1 MPISFDDA
9 AERYVKLVLAL
20 GLHDTDAVDAY
31 FGPSEWLEAE
41 KVVGRKLEQI
51 SEEASFLYSQLA
63 VSENAESGTR
73 EDELTQLRRRY
84 LSKQLFAAGSRALI
98 LSGHR
103 LSFDEEAQ
111 ALYDAVPPVFPE
123 KYFQEIVA
131 DLDTLLPGSG
141 PIPERA
147 EKYRLQFVIAMND
160 LDAVFQTAI
169 AECRARTKKN
179 ISLPENDSF
188 HIEYVR
194 NKSWSGYNWF
204 KGNGESL
211 IQINTDLPIFLER
224 AVDLAAHEG
233 YPGHHV
239 YNSLLENEFARR
251 RGWKEFTVYALF
263 SPQSLIA
270 EGTANFGIEVAF
282 PGNERMEYERDVLF
296 PAAHLDRSQAEQY
309 SGVQALTARLG
320 YAGNEAA
327 RNYLNGAMSRSQA
340 VEWLVAYAL
349 MSPERAEQR
358 TRFFDQY
365 RSYVINYN
373 LGQDLVRQYIE
384 TRGGAAE
391 DPAKRWEEFAKL
403 ISSPRLPSGLLSSP
417 E

>member
-1 MPISFDDA
+1 MRISV
-9 AERYVKLVLAL
+9 RPN
-20 GLHDTDAVDAY
+20 GLKKKKHGEESLTK
-31 FGPSEWLEAE
+31 FP
-41 KVVGRKLEQI
+41 RKLHFY
-51 SEEASFLYSQLA
+51 ALQLA
-63 VSENAESGTR
+63 ASEKTDSK
-73 EDELTQLRRRY
+73 EDELTQLRRQY
-84 LSKQLFAAGSRALI
+84 LSKQLSAAGSRALI
-98 LSGHR
+98 LSGRR

-131 DLDTLLPGSG
+131 HLDALLPGSG

-147 EKYRLQFVIAMND
+147 EKYRQQFVIAQND
-160 LDAVFQTAI
+160 LDSVFQTAI
-169 AECRARTKKN
+169 TECRARTKKY

-296 PAAHLDRSQAEQY
+296 PATHLDRSQADQY
-309 SGVQALTARLG
+309 SEVQALTARLG

-373 LGQDLVRQYIE
+373 LGQDLVKQYIE
-384 TRGGAAE
+384 ARGGTVA
-391 DPAKRWEEFAKL
+391 DPVRRWEEFAKL
-403 ISSPRLPSGLLSSP
+403 ISSPRLPSGLL
-417 E
+417 

>member
-9 AERYVKLVLAL
+9 AEQYVKLVLAL
-20 GLHDTDAVDAY
+20 GLHDADEVDAY
-31 FGPSEWLEAE
+31 FGPPEWLETE
-41 KVVGRKLEQI
+41 KARKRTLDQI
-51 SEEASFLYSQLA
+51 SDEASLLCSQLD
-63 VSENAESGTR
+63 VSEKAESM
-73 EDELTQLRRRY
+73 ENELTQLRRLY
-84 LSKQLFAAGSRALI
+84 LSKQVSAVGSRSSI
-98 LSGHR
+98 LSGR
-103 LSFDEEAQ
+103 NLSFDEEAR
-111 ALYDAVPPVFPE
+111 ALYDAVPPVFTE
-123 KYFQEIVA
+123 KSFQEIIA
-131 DLDTLLPGSG
+131 HLDALLPGSG

-147 EKYRLQFVIAMND
+147 EKYRQQFVIEMND
-160 LDAVFQTAI
+160 LDKVFQTAI
-169 AECRARTKKN
+169 AECRSRTKKY
-179 ISLPENDSF
+179 IPLPEHDSF

-282 PGNERMEYERDVLF
+282 PGNERMEYERDVIF
-296 PAAHLDRSQAEQY
+296 PAAHLDASQAEQY
-309 SGVQALTARLG
+309 SEFQALSARLG

-327 RNYLNGAMSRSQA
+327 RNYLNGVMSRSQA

-373 LGQDLVRQYIE
+373 LGQDLVKQYIE
-384 TRGGAAE
+384 ARGGTAE
-391 DPAKRWEEFAKL
+391 DPAKRWEEFARL
-403 ISSPRLPSGLLSSP
+403 ISSPRLPSGLIS
-417 E
+417 